1 VKTRVAALAVAVLTA
16 AGFLAAFTP
25 GPATAQANFGAFQAY
40 ANGTKQH
47 VRVIDA
53 PPPGGQTL
61 ANVDTSFSAAA
72 ANSQGLQPINN
83 TFGEPAVPTTG
94 IAGKNS
100 YSRGA
105 AVEAGIGANFQNVLT
120 DPNQI
125 LLPKIT
131 EAAAAPSTALKRDD
145 LIGPVTQADPLLYL
159 AAATNKA
166 QALWNPDFC
175 PIGQPISYGENDLA
189 DAELLN
195 TSSTKMPAP
204 GSTPLI
210 SETPSGDSTT
220 TNFNQ
225 SYTYLYPTGPSTFG
239 VGAVNRQV
247 FAPITL
253 LKGVPGVGTD
263 GAVVTLLGTWQLR
276 VEDSGT
282 GAPTVTYAAF
292 DNLGNKLQGPTPVA
306 TVTLAGNVVAELT
319 AQQLLGGQGLAVD
332 IPPPPAGPPF
342 LIQLHIGTP
351 YTAIPGKKNGFT
363 SDAVVVDALN
373 VPGQI
378 NVTNVSYG
386 HMEAQA
392 VAPPGGVTCNI
403 PTSKVLTD
411 ASGTVVSTL
420 TGNNTFSWKITFPT
434 VDISKELACDLTN
447 IIVTDTATNIDP
459 LTGKHTGATAT
470 ITGASN
476 GGTVTGSTID
486 ATHSGGVSWNPL
498 KANGAPV
505 IYHPGDPPIV
515 LTITAKLGPGAGTI
529 TNTANVSASL
539 ANCTGGAL
547 GKAFVTNGS
556 IGGKAATI
564 QGSAVNGSGNVSA
577 KVGAAAVQA
586 AQLATTGQK
595 QPWLP
600 VVGGGLLLGSLG
612 LMRSRRRLH
621 AVRSET

>member
-1 VKTRVAALAVAVLTA
+1 VLTA

-25 GPATAQANFGAFQAY
+25 GPATAQASFGAFQAY

-47 VRVIDA
+47 VRVVDA

-83 TFGEPAVPTTG
+83 VFNEPAVPTTG

-105 AVEAGIGANFQNVLT
+105 AVEAGIGAKFPANV

-125 LLPKIT
+125 ILPKIT

-145 LIGPVTQADPLLYL
+145 LIAPVNADPLLYL
-159 AAATNKA
+159 SAATNKA
-166 QALWNPDFC
+166 QSLWNADFC

-195 TSSTKMPAP
+195 ASSTQKLP
-204 GSTPLI
+204 GGSPVI
-210 SETPSGDSTT
+210 SETPSGDFTT

-239 VGAVNRQV
+239 IGAANRQV
-247 FAPITL
+247 FAPLTIGRGL
-253 LKGVPGVGTD
+253 VPGTNGGPAQD
-263 GAVVTLLGTWQLR
+263 IAVLTLLGTWQLR
-276 VEDSGT
+276 VESSGT
-282 GAPTVTYAAF
+282 GAPTVTYAAY
-292 DNLGNKLQGPTPVA
+292 DNLGNKLTGATPVA
-306 TVTLAGNVVAELT
+306 TLTIAGQSVLGSQLT
-319 AQQLLGGQGLAVD
+319 AQNIFGANGLTID
-332 IPPPPAGPPF
+332 IPPGPGPY
-342 LIQLHIGTP
+342 LAQLHIGTP
-351 YTAIPGKKNGFT
+351 PAPIAGKTNGFT
-363 SDAVVVDALN
+363 TDAVLVNALN

-378 NVTNVSYG
+378 DVANVSYG

-392 VAPPGGVTCNI
+392 VAPAGGITCNI

-447 IIVTDTATNIDP
+447 IVVTDTATNIDP
-459 LTGKHTGATAT
+459 VTGKHTGATAT

-476 GGTVTGSTID
+476 GGTVTGATID
-486 ATHSGGVSWNPL
+486 ATHNGGVSWNPL

-505 IYHPGDPPIV
+505 TYHPGDPPIV

-539 ANCTGGAL
+539 ANCNGGAL

-600 VVGGGLLLGSLG
+600 VVAGGLLLGSLG

>member
-1 VKTRVAALAVAVLTA
+1 VLTA

-25 GPATAQANFGAFQAY
+25 GPATAQASFGAFQAY

-47 VRVIDA
+47 VRVVDA
-53 PPPGGQTL
+53 GGQTL
-61 ANVDTSFSAAA
+61 ANVDTSFSGATVNSADLSAAV
-72 ANSQGLQPINN
+72 NNVFNEPVQPAQ
-83 TFGEPAVPTTG
+83 P
-94 IAGKNS
+94 GKNS

-105 AVEAGIGANFQNVLT
+105 AAEAGIGAKFPANV

-125 LLPKIT
+125 ILPKIT
-131 EAAAAPSTALKRDD
+131 EAAASPSTALKRDD
-145 LIGPVTQADPLLYL
+145 LIAPVNADPLLYIS
-159 AAATNKA
+159 AATNKA
-166 QALWNPDFC
+166 QSLWNPDFC

-189 DAELLN
+189 DAQLLN
-195 TSSTKMPAP
+195 ASSTQKLP
-204 GSTPLI
+204 GGSPVI
-210 SETPSGDSTT
+210 SETPSGDATT
-220 TNFNQ
+220 TNYNQ

-239 VGAVNRQV
+239 VGAANRQV
-247 FAPITL
+247 FAPLTIGRGL
-253 LKGVPGVGTD
+253 GPNGSDL
-263 GAVVTLLGTWQLR
+263 AVLTLLGTWQLR
-276 VEDSGT
+276 VEHSGA
-282 GAPTVTYAAF
+282 GAPTVTYAAY
-292 DNLGNKLQGPTPVA
+292 DNLGNKLTGATPVA
-306 TVTLAGNVVAELT
+306 TLTIAGQSVLGSQLT
-319 AQQLLGGQGLAVD
+319 AQNIFGANGLSVD
-332 IPPPPAGPPF
+332 IPPGPGPY
-342 LIQLHIGTP
+342 IAQLHIGTP
-351 YTAIPGKKNGFT
+351 PAPIAGKTNAFT
-363 SDAVVVDALN
+363 TDAVLVNALN

-378 NVTNVSYG
+378 DVADVRYG

-392 VAPPGGVTCNI
+392 VAPASGISCTI

-447 IIVTDTATNIDP
+447 IVVTDTATNIDP
-459 LTGKHTGATAT
+459 VTGKHTGATAT

-486 ATHSGGVSWNPL
+486 ATHNGGVSWNPL
-498 KANGAPV
+498 RANGAPV
-505 IYHPGDPPIV
+505 TYHPGDPPIV